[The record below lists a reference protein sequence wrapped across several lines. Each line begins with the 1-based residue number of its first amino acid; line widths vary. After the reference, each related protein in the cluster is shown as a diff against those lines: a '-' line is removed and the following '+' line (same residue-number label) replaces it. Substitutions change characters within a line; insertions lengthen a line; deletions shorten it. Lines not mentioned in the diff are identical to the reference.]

1 MADLTPEIIFG
12 GGSLGARSLADAEE
26 VFAVLQKHR
35 VKAIDTAY
43 VYVCNLVKTSC
54 A

>member
-12 GGSLGARSLADAEE
+12 GGSLGARSLGDPEE
-26 VFAVLQKHR
+26 VFAVLQKHK

-43 VYVCNLVKTSC
+43 VYVSNLVQNLCT
-54 A
+54 